1 MTELNPRQ
9 YDAVRYIDGPCLVL
23 AGAGSGKTRVITEKI
38 AFLVKSCGIP
48 ARHIVAVTFTN
59 KAAREMKARIG
70 KLLQKNEKRGLGV
83 STFHTLGLRILRAEL
98 AVFGLRTGFSIFDS
112 HDTKQI
118 VKELMMR
125 GAGEEAEDAINV
137 VLQQISRWK
146 NDLLTPAEALSYAK
160 DEQVQSA
167 AQVYAA
173 YDRLLRA
180 YNGVDFDD
188 LIYLPVQKFKT
199 HPDLLE
205 KWQHRI
211 RYLLVDEY
219 QDTNNAQYQLIKQL
233 SGFRQAFTVVG
244 DDDQSIYSWRGARP
258 ENLAQLSA
266 DFPSLN
272 VIKLEQNYRSTGL
285 ILNAANAVIANNPHV
300 FEKKLWSALGY
311 GDPIRVIECKN
322 EESEAE
328 KVASDL
334 LNHRV
339 RHGTRFA
346 DYAVLYRGN
355 FQSRLIEMKFQALQ
369 IPYKVSGGTSFF
381 SRGEI
386 KDIMAYLR
394 LVINPDDDNAF
405 LRIINVP
412 RREIG
417 SSTLEKLGDYARLR
431 HIGMYAATQEL
442 GLEQFMDS
450 RALERVRRF
459 SQWLEGISRNLENT
473 DPVTAIREL
482 ISDIDYEAWLY
493 EQNSNSKAA
502 ERKIQ
507 NVHALVESIK
517 NMLQKAEEEEGDSP
531 DLKAVI
537 NKLVLLDIL
546 DQQEQEDSSDRVQ
559 LMTLHAAKGLEFPH
573 VFLIGVNEQL
583 LPHATS
589 IEEDTVE
596 EERRLFYV
604 GITRAQRTL
613 AMTLSQERRQYG
625 EKLDCLPSRFLD
637 ELPETDVHWENL
649 GESKPKTQ
657 VDAVAHAH
665 LSNIRNLLKD

>member
-59 KAAREMKARIG
+59 KAAREMKARTG

-98 AVFGLRTGFSIFDS
+98 TVFGLRTGFSIFDS

-125 GAGEEAEDAINV
+125 GAGEEAEDAING
-137 VLQQISRWK
+137 VLQRISRWK

-160 DEQVQSA
+160 DEQDQSA

-199 HPDLLE
+199 HADLLE
-205 KWQHRI
+205 KWQNRI

-322 EESEAE
+322 EDSEAE

-355 FQSRLIEMKFQALQ
+355 FQSRLIEMKFQTLQ

-431 HIGMYAATQEL
+431 HISMYAATQEL
-442 GLEQFMDS
+442 GLEQFLDS
-450 RALERVRRF
+450 RALGRVRHF
-459 SQWLEGISRNLENT
+459 SQWLEGVSRNLENT

-507 NVHALVESIK
+507 NVYALLESIK

-537 NKLVLLDIL
+537 NKLILLDIL

-637 ELPETDVHWENL
+637 ELPETDVHWERL

-657 VDAVAHAH
+657 VDIVAHAH
-665 LSNIRNLLKD
+665 LSNIRNLLKS

>member
-9 YDAVRYIDGPCLVL
+9 FEAVRYIDGPCLVL

-38 AFLVKSCGIP
+38 AYLVKHCGIA
-48 ARHIVAVTFTN
+48 ARHVAAVTFTN
-59 KAAREMKARIG
+59 KAAREMKERTG
-70 KLLQKNEKRGLGV
+70 RLLQKSEKRGLVV
-83 STFHTLGLRILRAEL
+83 STFHTLGLRIIRAEL
-98 AVFGLRTGFSIFDS
+98 GRFGLRAGFSIFDS

-118 VKELMMR
+118 VKELMVR
-125 GAGEEAEDAINV
+125 GGGEEAEEAVNSA
-137 VLQQISRWK
+137 LQQISRWK

-160 DEQVQSA
+160 DEQA
-167 AQVYAA
+167 ERFAHVYAA

-188 LIYLPVQKFKT
+188 LVCLPVLTFASQ
-199 HPDLLE
+199 PDLLE
-205 KWQHRI
+205 KWQNRI

-233 SGFRQAFTVVG
+233 TGFRQSFTVVG

-266 DFPSLN
+266 DFPALK

-300 FEKKLWSALGY
+300 FEKKLWSAHGY
-311 GDPIRVIECKN
+311 GEPIRIVECKN
-322 EESEAE
+322 EESEAD

-334 LNHRV
+334 LNHRI
-339 RHGTRFA
+339 RQGTRFS

-369 IPYKVSGGTSFF
+369 IPYRISGGTSFF
-381 SRGEI
+381 SRAEI

-394 LVINPDDDNAF
+394 LLINPDDDNAF

-417 SSTLEKLGDYARLR
+417 SSTLEKLGDYARRRNVPLF
-431 HIGMYAATQEL
+431 AATQEL
-442 GLEQFMDS
+442 GLEYSLDN
-450 RALERVRRF
+450 RALERLRGF
-459 SQWLEGISRNLENT
+459 SQWLTGIQQHLENT
-473 DPVTAIREL
+473 DPVTAIQEL
-482 ISDIDYEAWLY
+482 IDDIGYEAWLH
-493 EQNSNSKAA
+493 EQNSSGKVA
-502 ERKIQ
+502 ERKMQ
-507 NVHALVESIK
+507 NVLALVASIK
-517 NMLQKAEEEEGDSP
+517 SMLDKAEEEEGEAP
-531 DLKAVI
+531 ELKTII
-537 NKLVLLDIL
+537 NKLILLDIL
-546 DQQEQEDSSDRVQ
+546 DQNEQDDDHDCVQ
-559 LMTLHAAKGLEFPH
+559 LMTLHAAKGLEFAH
-573 VFLIGVNEQL
+573 VFLIGVNELL

-589 IEEDTVE
+589 IEEDSVE

-613 AMTLSQERRQYG
+613 VMTLSQERRQYG
-625 EKLDCLPSRFLD
+625 ETLDCAPSRFLD
-637 ELPETDVHWENL
+637 ELPDTDVRWENL
-649 GESKPKTQ
+649 GESKAKSQ
-657 VDAVAHAH
+657 VDVVAHAH
-665 LSNIRNLLKD
+665 LSSIRSLLKD